1 VQKGWWV
8 TQIEKADQKGGGEI
22 ACENLA
28 FWGAFAMGQIKNAEP
43 VKMLVG
49 LLAARKELFDAVRM
63 RLEQV
68 WGPVDLQSEIMDFDY
83 TRYYDNEMG
92 RPLYRRF
99 LSFEKRIDPGL
110 LSGIKVATNAL
121 EDELA
126 VNGRRQVNI
135 DPGYLTPAK
144 LVLATTKDRAHRI
157 YLGKGI
163 YAEVTLLYQGGAF
176 RELPWTYPDY
186 RSEKYRAFFTRV
198 REICLRQQKEVEKR
212 E

>member
-1 VQKGWWV
+1 
-8 TQIEKADQKGGGEI
+8 
-22 ACENLA
+22 
-28 FWGAFAMGQIKNAEP
+28 MGQIKNAEP

-99 LSFEKRIDPGL
+99 LSFEKRVDPGL

-126 VNGRRQVNI
+126 VDGRRQ
-135 DPGYLTPAK
+135 
-144 LVLATTKDRAHRI
+144 
-157 YLGKGI
+157 
-163 YAEVTLLYQGGAF
+163 
-176 RELPWTYPDY
+176 
-186 RSEKYRAFFTRV
+186 
-198 REICLRQQKEVEKR
+198 
-212 E
+212 